1 MGRSRSPARH
11 RSRSRSRSRG
21 RSNRHRDGRD
31 RHRDNE
37 KDRTPERRHRWSSVE
52 EVKESPNKAP
62 EDSKPKVTE
71 SNGEISMSVE
81 ETNKLRISMGLKPL
95 RLTKPESKE
104 VNLAKSREDLA
115 AEAHQ
120 KQLKETLEKSKRKR
134 EYTAKMQGK
143 SLGETLAED
152 ATSTLDWVRRSRT
165 TAPASLPGTKAPAPA
180 SSTYSAMDLQGLTVA
195 HDAQSFEEGEDV
207 ILTLKDNRILTDDM
221 GNVNDADDELENVTL
236 TEADKRKERED
247 MAKRAAGPV
256 YSGFD
261 DDEFSTVLGDRP
273 KKRLLMQYDEEDDM
287 KEARARKKF
296 ALSALGG
303 HVVETPSVSASAAS
317 ASTATLGSIK
327 QFQAMDDY
335 YTPDEMAVFNKKKTK
350 KLRKK
355 KGGKSRR
362 RENDDEDEAESATK
376 DLVEQ
381 LEAEAS
387 ASTGDHGKRRADA
400 ASAVATLEAQNRAK
414 FENARRREAEKAK
427 AAAVEDIDEEL
438 SASLARARQA
448 ALQAKSSVIES
459 NEARIL
465 SQVAAD
471 SAASHNI
478 HRDAPTANTI
488 VFSEATD
495 FDVRV
500 KNAMDARVATA
511 DKVAAPALDEDEE
524 ETKTDA
530 PANEAQQDAD
540 DDEDDDDEATWGVE
554 EPLVQT
560 GMAATL
566 ALLRNRGDLREDV
579 QLRQAGRA
587 NDHRDRSFNDE
598 LQIKDGVKLDYRDE
612 FGRLLTKKEAFRQL
626 SYRFHGHAPG
636 KKKQEKRLKQLKEEL
651 AQQKTNVSA
660 KMQSLD
666 RRQKQ
671 TKQAHL
677 VLSEGT

>member
-21 RSNRHRDGRD
+21 RNNRHRDVRD

-37 KDRTPERRHRWSSVE
+37 KDRTPERRRRRSSVE
-52 EVKESPNKAP
+52 ETKESPTKAP

-165 TAPASLPGTKAPAPA
+165 TAPAPLPGAKAPAAA

-236 TEADKRKERED
+236 TEADKRKEREE

-273 KKRLLMQYDEEDDM
+273 KKRLLTQYDEEDDM

-303 HVVETPSVSASAAS
+303 HVVETPSLPASA
-317 ASTATLGSIK
+317 
-327 QFQAMDDY
+327 
-335 YTPDEMAVFNKKKTK
+335 
-350 KLRKK
+350 
-355 KGGKSRR
+355 
-362 RENDDEDEAESATK
+362 
-376 DLVEQ
+376 
-381 LEAEAS
+381 
-387 ASTGDHGKRRADA
+387 
-400 ASAVATLEAQNRAK
+400 
-414 FENARRREAEKAK
+414 
-427 AAAVEDIDEEL
+427 
-438 SASLARARQA
+438 
-448 ALQAKSSVIES
+448 
-459 NEARIL
+459 
-465 SQVAAD
+465 
-471 SAASHNI
+471 
-478 HRDAPTANTI
+478 
-488 VFSEATD
+488 
-495 FDVRV
+495 
-500 KNAMDARVATA
+500 
-511 DKVAAPALDEDEE
+511 
-524 ETKTDA
+524 
-530 PANEAQQDAD
+530 
-540 DDEDDDDEATWGVE
+540 
-554 EPLVQT
+554 
-560 GMAATL
+560 
-566 ALLRNRGDLREDV
+566 
-579 QLRQAGRA
+579 
-587 NDHRDRSFNDE
+587 
-598 LQIKDGVKLDYRDE
+598 
-612 FGRLLTKKEAFRQL
+612 
-626 SYRFHGHAPG
+626 
-636 KKKQEKRLKQLKEEL
+636 
-651 AQQKTNVSA
+651 
-660 KMQSLD
+660 
-666 RRQKQ
+666 
-671 TKQAHL
+671 
-677 VLSEGT
+677 